1 MDFKAIQ
8 IVCMA
13 VSTLL
18 DEMTWAAYGTQEFH
32 TPVLVE
38 ETDCRKLDLLIDMM
52 GTLTR
57 MMDTRLNFVTTEG
70 KVIREWIE
78 TILEIGGR
86 YLRELQ
92 TLDKLEVAVRTQFS
106 AD

>member
-18 DEMTWAAYGTQEFH
+18 DEMTWAVYGAQEFH

-92 TLDKLEVAVRTQFS
+92 TLEKLEVAVRTKLS
-106 AD
+106 VD

>member
-18 DEMTWAAYGTQEFH
+18 EEMNWGVYGTQEFH

-38 ETDCRKLDLLIDMM
+38 EADCRKLDLLIDMM

-78 TILEIGGR
+78 TILEVGGR

-92 TLDKLEVAVRTQFS
+92 TLEKLETTVKTKFS
-106 AD
+106 VD

>member
-13 VSTLL
+13 ISTLL
-18 DEMTWAAYGTQEFH
+18 DEMNWAAYGSQGFH
-32 TPVLVE
+32 TPVLTE
-38 ETDCRKLDLLIDMM
+38 EADCRKLDLLIDMM

-70 KVIREWIE
+70 KVIREWID

-92 TLDKLEVAVRTQFS
+92 TLEKVELAVKSKLS